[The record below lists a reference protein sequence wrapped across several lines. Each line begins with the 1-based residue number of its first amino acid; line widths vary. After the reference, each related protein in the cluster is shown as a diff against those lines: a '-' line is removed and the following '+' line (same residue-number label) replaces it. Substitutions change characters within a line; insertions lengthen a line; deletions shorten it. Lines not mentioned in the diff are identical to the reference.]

1 MEVGLTTPDREGGA
15 PEKSP
20 APPSHLAL
28 YLLLVGVAGIGGVVA
43 VTVRTPWADTLSA
56 IPWWPVVVMGAA
68 AIAGELRP
76 IKLVL
81 AGAETRRLSTSAPFV
96 LALIPIAGI
105 TVAVL
110 VQIVASIADD
120 ALHRRELRKSIFNT
134 SQYAVS
140 VLTAGLV
147 FTALSGE
154 RMLAGPIAFDVAHLP
169 ALLAAGV
176 AMVAVNWVLVA
187 TVVSLAMRVPLAVV
201 LRSDAKHSFFTHLV
215 LLSVGGIAALVAD
228 DGVGAL
234 ALLAAP
240 TVAAHMFS
248 AAAARNAHEA
258 THDTLTGLAN
268 RSQMEHALSRLLGQ
282 GGDVGPTLVLIDLD
296 HFKDFNDTL
305 GHPVGDRI
313 LQEVANKL
321 AKTTPPEASVHR
333 LGGDEFAVVID
344 ADADEARVT
353 TLELLGSLDHPLE
366 VGDLELLVRASA
378 GIAAAPAHGQD
389 AETLMKNADIAL
401 YHAKLERDRISVYS
415 DEYDIN
421 TVERLKLLADL
432 RTALDRRELHLVFQP
447 QVDLATGR
455 TVAVEAL
462 VRWQHP
468 EHGMIGP
475 DEFIPLAENSGL
487 IFPLTTFVLDDALAE
502 LARWTAQGH
511 DVRMAVNLSAR
522 HLADLALPGQVLAA
536 LDRHDVPASSL
547 VLEVTE
553 TGILSDAVRADMVI
567 HALRE
572 VGVEIAIDDYGTGNA
587 SLSYLKRL
595 EVDELKVDRSFV
607 GNMLQDEHDQVI
619 VRSTIELALALGLR
633 VVAEGIED
641 EPTVTVLAGL
651 GGVIGQGYHLGRP
664 TTPDEID
671 VRLAAEAATA
681 SSSRNA

>member
-1 MEVGLTTPDREGGA
+1 MEVALSRSGREGGA
-15 PEKSP
+15 GPHRRASP
-20 APPSHLAL
+20 SRLSL
-28 YLLLVGVAGIGGVVA
+28 FVAGVSAVGIASVVL
-43 VTVRTPWADTLSA
+43 VLVLTPWSATLSSA
-56 IPWWPVVVMGAA
+56 LLWPSLVLAVA
-68 AIAGELRP
+68 AIAGEVKP
-76 IKLVL
+76 IKLVF
-81 AGAETRRLSTSAPFV
+81 AYGETRGLSVSAPFI
-96 LALIPIAGI
+96 LALIPVAG
-105 TVAVL
+105 TGAAVL
-110 VQIVASIADD
+110 VQIIASVTDD
-120 ALHRRELRKSIFNT
+120 ALNRREVRKSLFNV
-134 SQYAVS
+134 SQYALS
-140 VLTAGLV
+140 VLAAGAVYRTLR
-147 FTALSGE
+147 GE
-154 RMLAGPIAFDVAHLP
+154 PVVGTPEVVEP
-169 ALLAAGV
+169 GALLALMVAGF
-176 AMVAVNWVLVA
+176 AMVTVNWVLVA
-187 TVVSLAMRVPLAVV
+187 TVVSLAMGLPLGTV
-201 LRSDAKHSFFTHLV
+201 LRADARHSFIMHVV

-248 AAAARNAHEA
+248 ASAARHAYEA

-268 RSQMEHALSRLLGQ
+268 RSQMEHSISRLLRERD
-282 GGDVGPTLVLIDLD
+282 GDGPALVLIDLD

-313 LQEVANKL
+313 LQQVARKL
-321 AKTTPPEASVHR
+321 EASIPDEAAIHR

-344 ADADEARVT
+344 ADADEARAM
-353 TLELLGSLDHPLE
+353 TLELLGSLDRPLE

-378 GIAAAPAHGQD
+378 GIAAAPAHGED

-401 YHAKLERDRISVYS
+401 YHAKLERDRISVYAH
-415 DEYDIN
+415 EYDIN

-447 QVDLATGR
+447 QVDLADGR

-468 EHGMIGP
+468 EHGLIGP
-475 DEFIPLAENSGL
+475 DVFIPLAENSGL
-487 IFPLTTFVLDDALAE
+487 IFPLTTFVLDDALAK
-502 LARWTAQGH
+502 LARWRDEGH
-511 DVRMAVNLSAR
+511 DIRMAVNLSAR

-536 LDRHDVPASSL
+536 LDRHGVPAGAL

-553 TGILSDAVRADMVI
+553 TGILSDAVRADLVI
-567 HALRE
+567 RALRE
-572 VGVEIAIDDYGTGNA
+572 IGVAVAIDDYGTGNA

-664 TTPDEID
+664 TTPEEID
-671 VRLAAEAATA
+671 ARLAAEATA
-681 SSSRNA
+681 ASGPRNV